1 MCKRFRLSASCIHRE
16 AYNAQDEDALRT
28 EPSVVRNPPAARPN
42 QLTKR
47 STCAAERAPSFLE
60 ILTEDGDEGDAA
72 AAFAAADDDD
82 KDSDGGGGRLGR
94 RL

>member
-60 ILTEDGDEGDAA
+60 ILTEDGDEGDD
-72 AAFAAADDDD
+72 AAFAAAADDD
-82 KDSDGGGGRLGR
+82 KDSDGDGGRFWR

>member
-28 EPSVVRNPPAARPN
+28 EPSAVRNPPAARPN
-42 QLTKR
+42 RLTKR

-60 ILTEDGDEGDAA
+60 ILTEDGDEDDDD
-72 AAFAAADDDD
+72 AAFAADYDDD